1 MNRSDELL
9 MPIPSDAAAKMW
21 GVDKDVVTHLRLKTG
36 CFVIF
41 NPLDATR
48 FKVTYCVNGV
58 SPTCFWTSHLS
69 RSSYFTVIP
78 ECILPRSYDDTLT
91 DLISNIHLSD
101 KTFHV
106 KIETVGGK
114 VCFTNGI
121 DVIVEVAPVDCV
133 KDGNP
138 ISDDPPAFA
147 EQEVGRYIRFVRM
160 VAEDFILSD
169 VVSAMAKLHLGL
181 TSITIR
187 LMHLSPPIEFPNG
200 TRREMKEKGYRYALR
215 SWSRLMNTAG
225 IEVGDTVYFCFDELE
240 QLLIVERVVPHIRRT

>member
-1 MNRSDELL
+1 MLFRILRVFSFNNLLFQQPIVRIIEDLRFLIPKSTVLKMMESSSSIREPSFCRIMNRSDELL

-21 GVDKDVVTHLRLKTG
+21 GVDKGPTNVLIETDEGQTFVVFISEAKGKFFLFNGWSDIVTHLRLKTG

-58 SPTCFWTSHLS
+58 SPGYLS
-69 RSSYFTVIP
+69 YLDLL
-78 ECILPRSYDDTLT
+78 ILRSYDDTLS

-121 DVIVEVAPVDCV
+121 DVI
-133 KDGNP
+133 
-138 ISDDPPAFA
+138 ISLYQLEPGCYFFFL
-147 EQEVGRYIRFVRM
+147 QNGLV
-160 VAEDFILSD
+160 ILSTLKYL
-169 VVSAMAKLHLGL
+169 VKMALK
-181 TSITIR
+181 
-187 LMHLSPPIEFPNG
+187 
-200 TRREMKEKGYRYALR
+200 
-215 SWSRLMNTAG
+215 
-225 IEVGDTVYFCFDELE
+225 
-240 QLLIVERVVPHIRRT
+240 

>member
-21 GVDKDVVTHLRLKTG
+21 GVDKGPTNVLIETDEGQTFVVFISEAKGKFFLFNGWSDIVTHLRLKTG

-58 SPTCFWTSHLS
+58 SPGYLS
-69 RSSYFTVIP
+69 YLDLL
-78 ECILPRSYDDTLT
+78 ILRSYDDTLS

-121 DVIVEVAPVDCV
+121 DVEVAPVDCV

-160 VAEDFILSD
+160 VAEDFILPD
-169 VVSAMAKLHLGL
+169 DVSAMAKLHLGL

-187 LMHLSPPIEFPNG
+187 LMRLSPPIEFPNG
-200 TRREMKEKGYRYALR
+200 TR
-215 SWSRLMNTAG
+215 
-225 IEVGDTVYFCFDELE
+225 
-240 QLLIVERVVPHIRRT
+240 